1 VCLAYL
7 QHFGADSQAVVQHR
21 RFRRILDRKA
31 SAALFEL
38 LENPPR
44 RFRAAIVAGA
54 LRHLLRLNCPGKGRV
69 YLNIGHTGLD
79 TDGFRDW
86 VREADVRPVYF
97 VHDLIPIT
105 HPESCRDGEDVR
117 HRRRMRTVLE
127 TGHGVIAN
135 SQATIDELTRFAH
148 SEQLPTP
155 LSMAAWLGTTP
166 LKSAPAPE
174 ASVGRP
180 YFVALGTIEARKNHL
195 LLLNVWRQLIRRLG
209 ERAPRLL
216 IIGRRGW
223 KAGEVF
229 EALDKD
235 ETLRGHVVE
244 INDCTDEELAR
255 HLGSARALLFPSMAE
270 GFGLPLVEALGAGVP
285 VIASDLPVFREVGQ
299 GVPMLITG
307 GEETWEDSILEFLR
321 PGSAAREAQLRRM
334 RRFRAPDWQ
343 SHFQAVERWLST
355 LRQGQDARSSN
366 RRAR

>member
-1 VCLAYL
+1 M
-7 QHFGADSQAVVQHR
+7 
-21 RFRRILDRKA
+21 
-31 SAALFEL
+31 
-38 LENPPR
+38 
-44 RFRAAIVAGA
+44 
-54 LRHLLRLNCPGKGRV
+54 RV
-69 YLNIGHTGLD
+69 
-79 TDGFRDW
+79 
-86 VREADVRPVYF
+86 
-97 VHDLIPIT
+97 
-105 HPESCRDGEDVR
+105 
-117 HRRRMRTVLE
+117 VLE

-135 SQATIDELTRFAH
+135 SQATVDELTRFAH
-148 SEQLPTP
+148 LEQLPTP

-307 GEETWEDSILEFLR
+307 GEEMWEDSILEFLR